1 MERGDDAEAFTQST
15 EAPNRRPRRVT
26 AIVGVVAALAIVAA
40 VLWLTFRGGDEE
52 PATRSATASTTA
64 TTTSSPT
71 TPATTTSETAGPTT
85 PGVAPTGNADAA
97 ARTVTVDPGSA
108 VVASDVPYLVDRALK
123 TGAKTVEYRFEPP
136 FTYVPL
142 AGGKA
147 VIVENNIGTSAGDKA
162 QLADASGR
170 ILATVQAAPE
180 HALAAVAN
188 DGGTRYALLDV
199 PVSMTGNAGVLTL
212 FDADGAK
219 LATKT
224 GVAENLRPAG
234 FVGDR
239 LFLGNYEV
247 ASSFVWDTASDSVSR
262 YLDGL
267 VAVST
272 SESSGRVAFTALADY
287 EKPRCATVSD
297 VRGAKP
303 VTVSKSCGLFSAT
316 ELSEDGRFLLGIR
329 VPSDGSLQSP
339 SRIIDVAT
347 GRPLVYFESEPLNI
361 EARFMADGSVGLNAY
376 VSTGGS
382 PGNTIVRCT
391 IEGDCNRMVETLP
404 MPDYE
409 QTLATRYTL
418 VPQ

>member
-1 MERGDDAEAFTQST
+1 MERGESAQPFTQST
-15 EAPNRRPRRVT
+15 EGPNRRPRKVT
-26 AIVGVVAALAIVAA
+26 AIVGVLAALAIVAA
-40 VLWLTFRGGDEE
+40 VLWLTLRGGSDE
-52 PATRSATASTTA
+52 PSPSSATATTMA
-64 TTTSSPT
+64 TTTPS
-71 TPATTTSETAGPTT
+71 ATTTSETASPTT

-97 ARTVTVDPGSA
+97 ARTVTVDPASA

-123 TGAKTVEYRFEPP
+123 AGTKTVEYTFDPP

-142 AGGKA
+142 SGGKA
-147 VIVENNIGTSAGDKA
+147 VIVESNIGTSTGDKA

-188 DGGTRYALLDV
+188 DAGTRYALLDV

-212 FDADGAK
+212 FDDAGAS

-224 GVAENLRPAG
+224 GVAENLHPAG

-247 ASSFVWDTASDSVSR
+247 AGSFVWDTGANTVSR

-272 SESSGRVAFTALADY
+272 SESSGRVAFTALAAY

-303 VTVSKSCGLFSAT
+303 VTVSTSCGLFSAT

-339 SRIIDVAT
+339 SRVIDVAT
-347 GRPLVYFESEPLNI
+347 GRPLVYFESDPLNI

-391 IEGDCNRMVETLP
+391 IEGDCSRMVETLP
-404 MPDYE
+404 MPDYD
-409 QTLATRYTL
+409 QTLATRYSL
-418 VPQ
+418 VTQ